1 MLVNQLVDPYT
12 KEDLKIISF
21 DKGNTPSNG
30 IENGI
35 LINEKNFSAYPIIS
49 KVPILLK
56 NYIPEN
62 FYQQYKTFIDP
73 LFKDIEILKK
83 QLLSKANTFS
93 FSSEWEQF
101 HKDKMCKTWG
111 FTAEERLIQ
120 FFEETK
126 TSREEIKGKLILDA
140 GSGNGLLTKAIAEQ
154 GAYTIGID
162 YSDSVFNIASTN
174 QNPNLLYIKG
184 DLNHP
189 PFKDETFDVI
199 ISNGVI
205 HHTKST
211 ENAFTKVAALVKRG
225 GKFYVWLYRRPLGFY
240 MNTFMYSTDFLRF
253 IVNKL
258 PSSLQKAIV
267 NLYTFF
273 FYHLKKIKNKN
284 VMEFDQLR
292 IDAYDTLTPEYK
304 HYHNPIEVAKWFHEN
319 GFESPLLSHWDN
331 PYGFGIMSV
340 KNPKEQTP
348 GINFKIRPDNKQF

>member
-1 MLVNQLVDPYT
+1 MLLNQLVDPYT

-21 DKGNTPSNG
+21 DKIKSPVG

-35 LINEKNFSAYPIIS
+35 LINENNFSAYPIIN
-49 KVPILLK
+49 KAPILLK
-56 NYIPEN
+56 NHIPEN
-62 FYQQYKTFIDP
+62 FYHQYKALIDP
-73 LFKDIEILKK
+73 LFENSEIINK
-83 QLLSKANTFS
+83 QLLRKANSFS

-101 HKDKMCKTWG
+101 NKDNMSKTWG
-111 FTAEERLIQ
+111 FTAEERLVQ

-126 TSREEIKGKLILDA
+126 TSPDEIRQKLILDA
-140 GSGNGLLTKAIAEQ
+140 GSGNGLLTKAIAEK
-154 GAYTIGID
+154 GAYAIGID
-162 YSDSVFNIASTN
+162 YSDSVFNISLAN
-174 QNPNLLYIKG
+174 PNPNLLYIKG

-189 PFKDETFDVI
+189 PFKDETFDII

-211 ENAFTKVAALVKRG
+211 KKTFAKVAALVKEG
-225 GKFYVWLYRRPLGFY
+225 GKFYLWLYRRPYDLY
-240 MNTFMYSTDFLRF
+240 MKAFIYSTDFLRF

-258 PSSLQKAIV
+258 PGSLQKVIV
-267 NLYTFF
+267 NLYAGF
-273 FYHLKKIKNKN
+273 FYHLKRIRKKN

-331 PYGFGIMSV
+331 PYGFGLMSI

-348 GINFKIRPDNKQF
+348 GINFKLRSGNKPF